1 MLDNFSNVRK
11 IPILSHHLLISG
23 KSFTDFTGV
32 NISLMVIFLYQ
43 PLFNVIFIVLIKC
56 HIWKKVSC
64 FFMVFYLKL
73 LFEAVQYWTV
83 LYFSF
88 EKDTPTWVMPELYL
102 PHNLLSA
109 FFYKYPWKH
118 IQHKRILDSQCLIL
132 GKYCRNIYFFSFWM
146 QGIFWAMVSVLSF
159 ATNFCLKFASG
170 RFCMWIHSQTCTLA
184 DFHVQTKLSSFPFQ
198 SVPWKHKALSA

>member
-56 HIWKKVSC
+56 HVWKKVSC

-132 GKYCRNIYFFSFWM
+132 GKYCRNIYFFFNILSNGFCTIICNKFLFEICLRKVLHVNPFSNM
-146 QGIFWAMVSVLSF
+146 HTGRLPCADQIKFISISVS
-159 ATNFCLKFASG
+159 ALK
-170 RFCMWIHSQTCTLA
+170 T
-184 DFHVQTKLSSFPFQ
+184 
-198 SVPWKHKALSA
+198 

>member
-1 MLDNFSNVRK
+1 MSCLKESVLFLHGFLFKTTIWSCAILDNF
-11 IPILSHHLLISG
+11 
-23 KSFTDFTGV
+23 
-32 NISLMVIFLYQ
+32 IFLIWERHTY
-43 PLFNVIFIVLIKC
+43 LGNAWIIFTSQSSLCI
-56 HIWKKVSC
+56 
-64 FFMVFYLKL
+64 
-73 LFEAVQYWTV
+73 
-83 LYFSF
+83 
-88 EKDTPTWVMPELYL
+88 
-102 PHNLLSA
+102 
-109 FFYKYPWKH
+109 FYKYPWKH

-198 SVPWKHKALSA
+198 SVPWKHKALSV